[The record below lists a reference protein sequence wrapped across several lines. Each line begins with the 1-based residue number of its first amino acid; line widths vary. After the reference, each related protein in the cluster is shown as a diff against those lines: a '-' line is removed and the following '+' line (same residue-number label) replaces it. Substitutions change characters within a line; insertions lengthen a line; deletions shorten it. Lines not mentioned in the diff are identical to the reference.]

1 MFNLVTPLLACAYL
15 AISQTRDSAFRNVKS
30 VAECLAD
37 ELINAA
43 KGSSNSYAIK
53 VRHSNFEFLCSYR
66 TTLPAEKGR
75 TRACRQVKSVKGR
88 SVERAA
94 PFPHI
99 YLRRFHIP
107 ASCIR
112 MLSTCLSC
120 GNSRAI
126 LKQNRGSISFF
137 KRSDLRFRGA

>member
-53 VRHSNFEFLCSYR
+53 VRHSNFEFPLLIQNHVTRRKRTNSSVSPNQIGERSFRGACS
-66 TTLPAEKGR
+66 
-75 TRACRQVKSVKGR
+75 
-88 SVERAA
+88 
-94 PFPHI
+94 FPSFPT
-99 YLRRFHIP
+99 YLLTPLSHIP

-112 MLSTCLSC
+112 MLSTCLSY

-126 LKQNRGSISFF
+126 LKQNRSSIS
-137 KRSDLRFRGA
+137 LLI